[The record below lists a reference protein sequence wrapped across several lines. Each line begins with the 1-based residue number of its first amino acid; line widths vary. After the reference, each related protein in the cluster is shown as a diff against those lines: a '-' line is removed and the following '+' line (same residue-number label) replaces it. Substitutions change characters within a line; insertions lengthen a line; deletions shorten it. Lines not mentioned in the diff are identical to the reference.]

1 MIFSIP
7 VDIDFTFSS
16 GPLPFNVTFHPVDNR
31 RAIDLYIT
39 DDQSAEGDEFI
50 DLQLINPVGNITIG
64 QQMAQIKIQDN
75 DGRLLLIVVKEVQ
88 DVLLCFPSPVVTVGF
103 SSSMYTVVESTG
115 SVEVCVQAE
124 NGTVSLSSGGYVT
137 FSISVT
143 PSTAGK
149 TYHNISHFWLGVW
162 SMAGLLGQPLE
173 YFFYLVIS
181 GKQLRL
187 GNV

>member
-88 DVLLCFPSPVVTVGF
+88 DVLLCLSF
-103 SSSMYTVVESTG
+103 SSVDSW
-115 SVEVCVQAE
+115 VQ
-124 NGTVSLSSGGYVT
+124 
-137 FSISVT
+137 
-143 PSTAGK
+143 
-149 TYHNISHFWLGVW
+149 
-162 SMAGLLGQPLE
+162 
-173 YFFYLVIS
+173 
-181 GKQLRL
+181 
-187 GNV
+187 